1 MVDPTRR
8 WRALGP
14 WLVLAA
20 AMALQPA
27 ATGHAKEL
35 TAKQKRTYHR
45 LASNVSVANL
55 RRHVETLASFGSRVT
70 GYPGCKQA
78 EEYVY
83 NYLKSIG
90 VSDLHK
96 EPFVTSAPVNVT
108 SSLELLDATHEK
120 MRLYPLWPNSVRTS
134 QIPEAGLSG
143 RLVWGGTGELTEL
156 SGQPLEGSIMLFDF
170 RCGSRWLNGP
180 RLGAKAVIFVE
191 PDQPSI
197 RGESEAKYL
206 SVPINIPR
214 FWLPRHDALRVL
226 ARLES
231 SPEVK
236 GRLSCDMRW
245 MQPSK
250 ETEKAGTLYSGNNI
264 IATIPGRGRLKSQN
278 VVISA
283 YYDSMCIVP
292 EMAPGAESACGIA
305 TLLELARIFVKN
317 RPQRTVRLIATS
329 GHFEAL
335 TGIRE
340 YFGRWHLHDM
350 ETGKPATRRAKFL
363 GLIPYTKHYRVRD
376 EIRLWCALDLS
387 SQTSRVGMFYKGY
400 YYNYREDIQRRF
412 SDIARVYRENGE
424 LMSDE
429 LGYVRDET
437 FADGVNPIAG
447 KPWRTFIPGKIALEN
462 EPFTLGGGMGVA
474 LVTTDDSRAKV
485 DTPWD
490 LPEYVDFRNLHH
502 QAVFLACE
510 FQEILNDKTMPVDP
524 QPKFSKMTLDG
535 GFAILSGKVVTFNPK
550 EGLIPNH
557 PLPGSLVTV
566 RPGDW
571 SGVAVGRIMKQT
583 FMGVRGDMAQ
593 LVQSTGKNKGWFT
606 FYGVPTIN
614 AYGGRRPVYVEAYHT
629 DPKTGD
635 IDYAPDLGV
644 NGNKAFSIEVYM
656 TMGTRQCTVVTFPCT
671 SIALFDI
678 VDPQSLRTLP
688 DMYVYDGRTDAEPRS
703 FGYAISRP
711 EFWVSHVEDV
721 AVVFAARPEEWE
733 KQGAQTEVPSTRI
746 KVIMEMGPGAK
757 RLVLL
762 NATRK
767 HPTGTGFLADRNLT
781 LARTP
786 LLVAKDMWTLDE
798 SRIQKLRR
806 FRIVDQV
813 LEEMHGRTRDY
824 MRSAEA
830 AWKNQDYARFDGD
843 ARAAWGYE
851 TAAYPRVQTTQ
862 HDVVRGVLFYLIL
875 MIPFAF
881 FLERLVFAFPDLRW
895 QILATVGIF
904 TAVFT
909 LFKYIHPAFDILE
922 VTPLVMLLAFIML
935 TLAALVIFLLFGKF
949 EAQLKALQT
958 KIGGVHRADIGRMSV
973 AMAAFTLGISN
984 MRRRRARTVLTC
996 ITLVLL
1002 TFTVLSFT
1010 SVVSGVRYNDRPS
1023 PGKPRYN
1030 GLMVRG
1036 AVWEPLEES
1045 AYRLLNNE
1053 FGETRTVVARSW
1065 FATSLWD
1072 EQSFMRVTSTTS
1084 DKQYNVRAAVG
1095 LMPEEAKV
1103 TRPQTALSAGRW
1115 FKPGERFA
1123 AVIPSAV
1130 AEMLNIS
1137 PTDVGKAKLHFTGLD
1152 LDLVGIVNTRKMRQV
1167 KDLDNEPLTPVD
1179 FIQMMKLQRAGQQQ
1193 QQAAGFQ
1200 EYLHLSPDDVIFI
1213 PYWLALDLGAQVESV
1228 GIDFTTPKEVEH
1240 VLKDLM
1246 PRLGFNL
1253 YAGLGNRIRRWS
1265 SMGSTSITGLA
1276 DLLIPI
1282 LIAALIVLNTML
1294 GSVYERVREI
1304 GIFSSVGLAPS
1315 HIATLFLAEAFVYA
1329 IIGAI
1334 LGYVIGQGTVKLIIH
1349 YNLLQGLYLN
1359 YSSLSAVASTAVVIG
1374 VVLLSTLYPAR
1385 KASEV
1390 ATPAVDRRWHVP
1402 DPVGDTWEI
1411 DMPFAV
1417 TGEQAVALNAFMSE
1431 WFTAYEEYSIG
1442 DFVTQDVQTEER
1454 PGAHGREYVIRLM
1467 TWLAPFDLGVS
1478 QRVELRTVPAAME
1491 DVFEIKLTLWR
1502 ESGDVSSW
1510 KRVNRRFLNTLRKQF
1525 LIWRT
1530 LRAEDRERYLR
1541 AGDKVPA
1548 S

>member
-1 MVDPTRR
+1 MVDTPPR
-8 WRALGP
+8 WKALWS
-14 WLVLAA
+14 WLTVAAVLSLP
-20 AMALQPA
+20 AMSL
-27 ATGHAKEL
+27 GEAKEL
-35 TAKQKRTYHR
+35 TAAQKRTYHR
-45 LASNVSVANL
+45 LASQVSVANL
-55 RRHVETLASFGSRVT
+55 RRHVETLAGFGTRVT
-70 GYPGCKQA
+70 GYPGCKRA
-78 EEYVY
+78 EDYVY
-83 NYLKSIG
+83 NYLKSVG
-90 VSDLHK
+90 VEDLRK
-96 EPFVTSAPVNVT
+96 EPFVTSAPVIRKQPT
-108 SSLELLDATHEK
+108 LELTTAAATSV
-120 MRLYPLWPNSVRTS
+120 MRVYPLWPNSVRTS
-134 QIPEAGLSG
+134 QLPPEGVKGPLA
-143 RLVWGGTGELTEL
+143 WGGTGELTEL
-156 SGQPLEGSIMLFDF
+156 NGQQIEGSIILFDF

-191 PDQPSI
+191 PDQPSV

-214 FWLPRHDALRVL
+214 FWLPRRDALRVMAL
-226 ARLES
+226 LES
-231 SPEVK
+231 TPQVTAH
-236 GRLSCDMRW
+236 LTCDMGW
-245 MQPSK
+245 MQPSD
-250 ETEKAGTLYSGNNI
+250 ESERAGVLYRGNNI
-264 IATIPGRGRLKSQN
+264 IGTIPGTDRRLKQQV
-278 VVISA
+278 VVINA

-305 TLLELARIFVKN
+305 TLLELARIFKQN
-317 RPQRTVRLIATS
+317 PPKRTVRLLATA

-340 YFGRWHLHDM
+340 YFGRHLYDL
-350 ETGKPATRRAKFL
+350 ETGRPRSKPARFL
-363 GLIPYTKHYRVRD
+363 GLIPYTHDYRVRD
-376 EIRLWCALDLS
+376 KISLFCALDLS
-387 SQTSRVGMFYKGY
+387 SQSRRVGVFYKGY
-400 YYNYREDIQRRF
+400 YYNYREDLQRKF

-424 LMSDE
+424 VISDE
-429 LGYVRDET
+429 LGYVRDDT

-462 EPFTLGGGMGVA
+462 EAFTLGGGMGIA
-474 LVTTDDSRAKV
+474 LVSTDDSRAKV

-490 LPEYVDFRNLHH
+490 VPDYVDFRNLHR
-502 QAVFLACE
+502 QAIFLACS
-510 FQEILNDKTMPVDP
+510 FQEILNDKAMPVDP
-524 QPKFSKMTLDG
+524 APRFSKMTLDG
-535 GFAILSGKVVTFNPK
+535 GFAILRGKVVTFNPK
-550 EGLIPNH
+550 KGLIPNE

-571 SGVAVGRIMKQT
+571 LGVAVGRIMKQT

-593 LVQSTGKNKGWFT
+593 LVGKDGWFT

-635 IDYAPDLGV
+635 IDFAPDLGV
-644 NGNKAFSIEVYM
+644 HGNKAFSIELYM
-656 TMGTRQCTVVTFPCT
+656 TMGQREATVVTFPCT

-721 AVVFAARPEEWE
+721 AIVFAARPEEWE
-733 KQGAQTEVPSTRI
+733 KQAGKTEAPPARI
-746 KVIMEMGPGAK
+746 KVIMEMGPGAR

-762 NATRK
+762 NASPE
-767 HPTGTGFLADRNLT
+767 HPTGVGIIADRNKT
-781 LARTP
+781 LPRTP
-786 LLVAKDMWTLDE
+786 LLVAKDMWYLDQ
-798 SRIQKLRR
+798 SRIQTLIK
-806 FRIVDQV
+806 FRIVDQA
-813 LEEMHGRTRDY
+813 LENMHRRAADY
-824 MRSAEA
+824 IKSAEA
-830 AWKNQDYARFDGD
+830 AWAKRDYARFDGD
-843 ARAAWGYE
+843 AVAAWGYDIG
-851 TAAYPRVQTTQ
+851 AYPRVQATQ
-862 HDVVRGVLFYLIL
+862 HDVVRGVLFYLVL

-904 TAVFT
+904 AAIFGVFR
-909 LFKYIHPAFDILE
+909 YIHPAFDILE
-922 VTPLVMLLAFIML
+922 VTPLVMLLAFIMF

-958 KIGGVHRADIGRMSV
+958 KIGGIHRADIGRMSV

-1010 SVVSGVRYNDRPS
+1010 SVVTGVRYNDRPS

-1030 GLMVRG
+1030 GLMVRNPI
-1036 AVWEPLEES
+1036 WDPLEES

-1053 FGETRTVVARSW
+1053 FGQRHTVVGRAW
-1065 FATSLWD
+1065 FATSLRD
-1072 EQSFMRVTSTTS
+1072 EQSFLRVTSTTS

-1103 TRPQTALSAGRW
+1103 TRPETALSAGRW
-1115 FKPGERFA
+1115 FRSGERYA
-1123 AVIPSAV
+1123 AIVPTAV
-1130 AEMLNIS
+1130 ADMLNIGAV
-1137 PTDVGKAKLHFTGLD
+1137 DVGKAKLHFSGLD
-1152 LDLVGIVNTRKMRQV
+1152 LDLVGIVSTRRMRNV

-1193 QQAAGFQ
+1193 GQQAGFQ

-1213 PYWLALDLGAQVESV
+1213 PFSLAINLGAQVQSV
-1228 GIDFTTPKEVEH
+1228 AIDFTTPREVRH

-1246 PRLGFNL
+1246 PRLGYNL

-1276 DLLIPI
+1276 DLVIPI

-1304 GIFSSVGLAPS
+1304 GIFSAVGLAPS

-1334 LGYVIGQGTVKLIIH
+1334 LGYVIGQGTVKVIIA
-1349 YNLLQGLYLN
+1349 YNLLPGLYLN
-1359 YSSLSAVASTAVVIG
+1359 YSSLSAVASTAIVIG

-1390 ATPAVDRRWHVP
+1390 ATPAVDRRWQVSE
-1402 DPVGDTWEI
+1402 PVGDTWEI

-1431 WFTAYEEYSIG
+1431 WFAAYEEYSIG
-1442 DFVTQDVQTEER
+1442 DFVTQDVNSQERATEY
-1454 PGAHGREYVIRLM
+1454 GTEYDIRLM

-1478 QRVELRTVPAAME
+1478 QRVELRTVPTSME
-1491 DVFEIKLTLWR
+1491 DVFEIKLTLRR

-1530 LRAEDRERYLR
+1530 LRAEDRERYLATDR
-1541 AGDKVPA
+1541 MAA

>member
-1 MVDPTRR
+1 MMHTPPRR
-8 WRALGP
+8 RSLGWWLIAAAALM
-14 WLVLAA
+14 LAA
-20 AMALQPA
+20 
-27 ATGHAKEL
+27 GSNGEAKEL
-35 TAKQKRTYHR
+35 TAQQKRVYR
-45 LASNVSVANL
+45 NLAAEVSVDNL
-55 RRHVETLASFGSRVT
+55 RRHIETLSAIKSRVT
-70 GYPGCKQA
+70 GFPGCKEA

-83 NYLKSIG
+83 RYLKGLG
-90 VSDLHK
+90 VTNLRK
-96 EPFVTSAPVNVT
+96 EPFVTSAPLNRG
-108 SSLELLDATHEK
+108 TH
-120 MRLYPLWPNSVRTS
+120 MRLPGGETIKIYPLWPNNVRTS
-134 QIPEAGLSG
+134 QLPPEGLEG
-143 RLVWGGTGELTEL
+143 QLVWGGTGELTEL
-156 SGQPLEGSIMLFDF
+156 NGQPIADSIVLFDF
-170 RCGSRWLNGP
+170 RSGSRWLNGP

-197 RGESEAKYL
+197 RGESEAKFL

-214 FWLPRHDALRVL
+214 FWLPRREALRVL

-231 SPEVK
+231 TPEV
-236 GRLSCDMRW
+236 RAHLACDMGW
-245 MQPSK
+245 AQPDQN
-250 ETEKAGTLYSGNNI
+250 TAGELYRGNNI
-264 IATIPGRGRLKSQN
+264 IATIPGTDRTLKKQ
-278 VVISA
+278 VIVINA

-292 EMAPGAESACGIA
+292 ELAPGAEASCGIA
-305 TLLELARIFVKN
+305 TMLELARIFTQHPPK
-317 RPQRTVRLIATS
+317 RTVRLLATA

-340 YFGRWHLHDM
+340 YFGKHLYDM
-350 ETGKPATRRAKFL
+350 ETGRPATKRAKFL

-376 EIRLWCALDLS
+376 TINLFCALDLT
-387 SQTSRVGMFYKGY
+387 SQTSRVGIFYKGY
-400 YYNYREDIQRRF
+400 YYNYREDLQRKF

-424 LMSDE
+424 LIATE
-429 LGYVRDET
+429 LGFVPDAT
-437 FADGVNPIAG
+437 LADGVNPIAG

-462 EPFTLGGGMGVA
+462 EAFTLGGGMGVA
-474 LVTTDDSRAKV
+474 FVTTDDSRAKI

-490 LPEYVDFRNLHH
+490 VPDYVDFRNLHH
-502 QAVFLACE
+502 QAQFLACS
-510 FQEILNDKTMPVDP
+510 FYDILNDKTMPVD
-524 QPKFSKMTLDG
+524 QTPKFSKMTLDG
-535 GFAILSGKVVTFNPK
+535 GFAILRGRIVTFNPK
-550 EGLIPNH
+550 HGLIPND

-583 FMGVRGDMAQ
+583 FMGVRGDMCQ
-593 LVQSTGKNKGWFT
+593 VVGDDGSFT
-606 FYGVPTIN
+606 FHGVPTIN
-614 AYGGRRPVYVEAYHT
+614 AYGSRRPVFVDAYRT
-629 DPKTGD
+629 NATTGD
-635 IDYAPDLGV
+635 IEYAPDLGV
-644 NGNKAFSIEVYM
+644 NGNKAFSIELYM
-656 TMGTRQCTVVTFPCT
+656 TMGEREATVVAFPCT

-688 DMYVYDGRTDAEPRS
+688 DMSVLD
-703 FGYAISRP
+703 YAISRP

-721 AVVFAARPEEWE
+721 AVVFAARQPGWE
-733 KQGAQTEVPSTRI
+733 RAESKTEAPPTRI
-746 KVIMEMGPGAK
+746 KILMQMGPAAR
-757 RLVLL
+757 RLLLL
-762 NATRK
+762 NATPK
-767 HPTGTGFLADRNLT
+767 HPTGLGILADKNKT
-781 LARTP
+781 LPRTP
-786 LLVAKDMWTLDE
+786 LLVAKDMWQLDQ
-798 SRIQKLRR
+798 SRIQTLEK

-813 LEEMHGRTRDY
+813 LEQMHRKARDY
-824 MRSAEA
+824 IKSAEV
-830 AWKNQDYARFDGD
+830 AWARQDYARFDGD

-851 TAAYPRVQTTQ
+851 ASAYPRVQTTQ

-881 FLERLVFAFPDLRW
+881 FLERLIFAFPDLRW

-904 TAVFT
+904 AAVFAV
-909 LFKYIHPAFDILE
+909 FRYIHPAFDILE

-935 TLAALVIFLLFGKF
+935 TLAMLVIFLLFGKF

-996 ITLVLL
+996 VTLVLL

-1023 PGKPRYN
+1023 PGTPRYN
-1030 GLMVRG
+1030 GLMVRNP
-1036 AVWEPLEES
+1036 VWDPLEES

-1053 FGETRTVVARSW
+1053 YGETRTVVARSW
-1065 FATSLWD
+1065 FATSLRD
-1072 EQSFMRVTSTTS
+1072 EQSFLRVTSTTS
-1084 DKQYNVRAAVG
+1084 DKEYNVRAAVG
-1095 LMPEEAKV
+1095 LMPEESKV
-1103 TRPQTALSAGRW
+1103 TGPQDALTAGRW
-1115 FKPGERFA
+1115 FEPGERTA
-1123 AVIPSAV
+1123 AIVPTAV
-1130 AEMLNIS
+1130 ADMLNLT
-1137 PTDVGKAKLHFTGLD
+1137 PADVGKAKLHFSGID
-1152 LDLVGIVNTRKMRQV
+1152 LDLVGIVSTPKMRRI

-1179 FIQMMKLQRAGQQQ
+1179 VSQMMKLQRSGQQQ
-1193 QQAAGFQ
+1193 QQAGFQ

-1213 PYWLALDLGAQVESV
+1213 PYALAINLGAQVESV
-1228 GIDFTTPKEVEH
+1228 AIDFTTPTEVKH
-1240 VLKDLM
+1240 VLEDLM

-1253 YAGLGNRIRRWS
+1253 YAGIGDKIRRWS

-1276 DLLIPI
+1276 DLVIPI

-1334 LGYVIGQGTVKLIIH
+1334 LGYVIGQGTVKLIIA
-1349 YNLLQGLYLN
+1349 YNLLPGLYLN
-1359 YSSLSAVASTAVVIG
+1359 YSSLSAVASTAIVIG
-1374 VVLLSTLYPAR
+1374 VVLLSTMYPAR

-1402 DPVGDTWEI
+1402 EPAGDTWEI

-1431 WFTAYEEYSIG
+1431 WFAAYEEYSIG
-1442 DFVTQDVQTEER
+1442 DFVTQDVTSEER
-1454 PGAHGREYVIRLM
+1454 PNQYGTEYVIRLM

-1478 QRVELRTVPAAME
+1478 QRAELRTVPTAME
-1491 DVFEIKLTLWR
+1491 DVYEIKLTLRR

-1530 LRAEDRERYLR
+1530 LRAEDRERYL
-1541 AGDKVPA
+1541 ATTDQAVLG
-1548 S
+1548 

>member
-1 MVDPTRR
+1 MANRTPR
-8 WRALGP
+8 WSAS
-14 WLVLAA
+14 WLWLIAA
-20 AMALQPA
+20 ALAL
-27 ATGHAKEL
+27 ATNSPGQAKEL
-35 TAKQKRTYHR
+35 TSQQKRAYHR
-45 LASNVSVANL
+45 LASEVNVDNL
-55 RRHVETLASFGSRVT
+55 RRHVETLASFPSRVT
-70 GYPGCKQA
+70 GYRGCKQA

-83 NYLKSIG
+83 GYLKSLG
-90 VSDLHK
+90 VEDLTK
-96 EPFVTSAPVNVT
+96 EPFVTSAPVNRG
-108 SSLELLDATHEK
+108 SSLELLGESGGQITI
-120 MRLYPLWPNSVRTS
+120 YPLWPNSVRTS
-134 QIPEAGLSG
+134 QLPPEGLTG

-156 SGQPLEGSIMLFDF
+156 SGQPLEGSIVLFDF
-170 RCGSRWLNGP
+170 RCGNRWLNGP

-191 PDQPSI
+191 PDEPSI
-197 RGESEAKYL
+197 RGESESKYL

-214 FWLPRHDALRVL
+214 FWLPRRDALRVL

-231 SPEVK
+231 TAEVL
-236 GRLSCDMRW
+236 GRLKCDMGW
-245 MQPSK
+245 LLPTD
-250 ETEKAGTLYSGNNI
+250 ETEKAGILYRGHNI
-264 IATIPGRGRLKSQN
+264 IGTIAGTDSELKN
-278 VVISA
+278 EVVVINA

-292 EMAPGAESACGIA
+292 EIAPGAESSLGIA
-305 TLLELARIFVKN
+305 SLLELARIFTEH
-317 RPQRTVRLIATS
+317 RPKRTIRLLATA

-340 YFGRWHLHDM
+340 YFGAHLHDL
-350 ETGKPATRRAKFL
+350 ETGEHAQRPAKFL
-363 GLIPYTKHYRVRD
+363 GIIPYTHDYRIKDR
-376 EIRLWCALDLS
+376 IHLFCALDLS

-400 YYNYREDIQRRF
+400 YYNYREDRQRDF

-424 LMSDE
+424 LIADE
-429 LGYVRDET
+429 LGYVRDEA

-462 EPFTLGGGMGVA
+462 EPFSLGGGMGVA

-490 LPEYVDFRNLHH
+490 LPEYVDFRNLHR
-502 QAVFLACE
+502 QVTFLACS
-510 FQEILNDKTMPVDP
+510 FSEILNDPKMPVDDKP
-524 QPKFSKMTLDG
+524 VFSKMTLNG
-535 GFAILSGKVVTFNPK
+535 GFAILRGRVVTFNPK
-550 EGLIPNH
+550 KGLIPNQ

-571 SGVAVGRIMKQT
+571 YGVAVGRIMKQT

-593 LVQSTGKNKGWFT
+593 VVDEDGWFT

-614 AYGGRRPVYVEAYHT
+614 AYGARRPVYVEAYHT
-629 DPKTGD
+629 DAGTGD
-635 IDYAPDLGV
+635 VDYAPDLGV
-644 NGNKAFSIEVYM
+644 QGHKAFSIQLYM
-656 TMGTRQCTVVTFPCT
+656 TMGQREATVVTFPCT

-688 DMYVYDGRTDAEPRS
+688 DMYVYDARTDAEPRS

-721 AVVFAARPEEWE
+721 ALVFAAQTPQWE
-733 KQGAQTEVPSTRI
+733 LEDSVVEAPPTRV
-746 KVIMEMGPGAK
+746 KVMMQMGPAA
-757 RLVLL
+757 RRFVLL
-762 NATRK
+762 NASPENPK
-767 HPTGTGFLADRNLT
+767 GVGILADRSRL

-786 LLVAKDMWTLDE
+786 LRVAKDMWQLDE
-798 SRIQKLRR
+798 SRIAVLRK
-806 FRIVDQV
+806 FRIIDQA
-813 LEEMHGRTRDY
+813 LEGLHKQTDEYIQRAEEAWTR
-824 MRSAEA
+824 
-830 AWKNQDYARFDGD
+830 QDYAAFDGA

-851 TAAYPRVQTTQ
+851 ASAYPRVQATQ
-862 HDVVRGVLFYLIL
+862 HDVVRGVLFYLVL
-875 MIPFAF
+875 LIPFAF
-881 FLERLVFAFPDLRW
+881 FLERLVLAAPDLRF
-895 QILATVGIF
+895 QITYTVLIF
-904 TAVFT
+904 AASFT
-909 LFKYIHPAFDILE
+909 LFRYIHPAFDILE
-922 VTPLVMLLAFIML
+922 VTPVVMLLAFIMA
-935 TLAALVIFLLFGKF
+935 TLATLVVVLLFGKF

-958 KIGGVHRADIGRMSV
+958 KIGGVHRADIGRMGV
-973 AMAAFTLGISN
+973 AMAAFTLGMSN

-1010 SVVSGVRYNDRPS
+1010 SVVTGVRYNDRPS
-1023 PGKPRYN
+1023 PGTPRYN
-1030 GLMVRG
+1030 GLMVRN

-1053 FGETRTVVARSW
+1053 FGEQRTVAARAW
-1065 FATSLWD
+1065 FATSLRD

-1084 DKQYNVRAAVG
+1084 DKEYNVRAAVG

-1103 TRPQTALSAGRW
+1103 TQPQDALVAGRW
-1115 FKPGERFA
+1115 FKEGQRYEAIVPT
-1123 AVIPSAV
+1123 AV
-1130 AEMLNIS
+1130 AEMLNLS
-1137 PTDVGKAKLHFTGLD
+1137 PADVGKAKLHFSGLD
-1152 LDLVGIVNTRKMRQV
+1152 LDLVGIIGTRKMRNV
-1167 KDLDNEPLTPVD
+1167 KDLDNELLTPVD

-1193 QQAAGFQ
+1193 GEAGFQ

-1213 PYWLALDLGAQVESV
+1213 PYSLAINLGAQVQSV
-1228 GIDFTTPKEVEH
+1228 AIDFVTPEEVKH
-1240 VLKDLM
+1240 VLRDLM

-1253 YAGLGNRIRRWS
+1253 YAGMGDRIRRWS
-1265 SMGSTSITGLA
+1265 SMGSTAITGLL
-1276 DLLIPI
+1276 DLFIPI

-1329 IIGAI
+1329 ILGAI
-1334 LGYVIGQGTVKLIIH
+1334 LGYVIGQGTVKIIIA
-1349 YNLLQGLYLN
+1349 YNLLPGLYLN
-1359 YSSLSAVASTAVVIG
+1359 YSSLSAVASTAIVIG

-1402 DPVGDTWEI
+1402 EPVGDTWDI

-1431 WFTAYEEYSIG
+1431 WFAAYEEYSIG
-1442 DFVTQDVQTEER
+1442 DFVTQDVVTEER
-1454 PGAHGREYVIRLM
+1454 ASEHGTEYVIRLM

-1478 QRVELRTVPAAME
+1478 QRAELRTVPTTME
-1491 DVFEIKLTLWR
+1491 DVFEIKLTLRR

-1530 LRAEDRERYLR
+1530 LRAEDRERYLT
-1541 AGDKVPA
+1541 A
-1548 S
+1548 SDAAAASQQA

>member
-1 MVDPTRR
+1 V
-8 WRALGP
+8 
-14 WLVLAA
+14 
-20 AMALQPA
+20 
-27 ATGHAKEL
+27 
-35 TAKQKRTYHR
+35 
-45 LASNVSVANL
+45 
-55 RRHVETLASFGSRVT
+55 
-70 GYPGCKQA
+70 QA
-78 EEYVY
+78 
-83 NYLKSIG
+83 
-90 VSDLHK
+90 
-96 EPFVTSAPVNVT
+96 
-108 SSLELLDATHEK
+108 
-120 MRLYPLWPNSVRTS
+120 
-134 QIPEAGLSG
+134 
-143 RLVWGGTGELTEL
+143 
-156 SGQPLEGSIMLFDF
+156 
-170 RCGSRWLNGP
+170 
-180 RLGAKAVIFVE
+180 
-191 PDQPSI
+191 
-197 RGESEAKYL
+197 
-206 SVPINIPR
+206 
-214 FWLPRHDALRVL
+214 
-226 ARLES
+226 
-231 SPEVK
+231 
-236 GRLSCDMRW
+236 
-245 MQPSK
+245 
-250 ETEKAGTLYSGNNI
+250 
-264 IATIPGRGRLKSQN
+264 
-278 VVISA
+278 
-283 YYDSMCIVP
+283 
-292 EMAPGAESACGIA
+292 
-305 TLLELARIFVKN
+305 
-317 RPQRTVRLIATS
+317 
-329 GHFEAL
+329 
-335 TGIRE
+335 
-340 YFGRWHLHDM
+340 
-350 ETGKPATRRAKFL
+350 
-363 GLIPYTKHYRVRD
+363 
-376 EIRLWCALDLS
+376 
-387 SQTSRVGMFYKGY
+387 
-400 YYNYREDIQRRF
+400 
-412 SDIARVYRENGE
+412 
-424 LMSDE
+424 
-429 LGYVRDET
+429 
-437 FADGVNPIAG
+437 
-447 KPWRTFIPGKIALEN
+447 
-462 EPFTLGGGMGVA
+462 
-474 LVTTDDSRAKV
+474 
-485 DTPWD
+485 
-490 LPEYVDFRNLHH
+490 
-502 QAVFLACE
+502 
-510 FQEILNDKTMPVDP
+510 
-524 QPKFSKMTLDG
+524 
-535 GFAILSGKVVTFNPK
+535 
-550 EGLIPNH
+550 
-557 PLPGSLVTV
+557 
-566 RPGDW
+566 
-571 SGVAVGRIMKQT
+571 
-583 FMGVRGDMAQ
+583 
-593 LVQSTGKNKGWFT
+593 
-606 FYGVPTIN
+606 
-614 AYGGRRPVYVEAYHT
+614 
-629 DPKTGD
+629 
-635 IDYAPDLGV
+635 
-644 NGNKAFSIEVYM
+644 
-656 TMGTRQCTVVTFPCT
+656 
-671 SIALFDI
+671 
-678 VDPQSLRTLP
+678 
-688 DMYVYDGRTDAEPRS
+688 
-703 FGYAISRP
+703 
-711 EFWVSHVEDV
+711 
-721 AVVFAARPEEWE
+721 
-733 KQGAQTEVPSTRI
+733 
-746 KVIMEMGPGAK
+746 
-757 RLVLL
+757 
-762 NATRK
+762 
-767 HPTGTGFLADRNLT
+767 
-781 LARTP
+781 
-786 LLVAKDMWTLDE
+786 
-798 SRIQKLRR
+798 
-806 FRIVDQV
+806 
-813 LEEMHGRTRDY
+813 
-824 MRSAEA
+824 
-830 AWKNQDYARFDGD
+830 
-843 ARAAWGYE
+843 
-851 TAAYPRVQTTQ
+851 TQ

-904 TAVFT
+904 AAVFM
-909 LFKYIHPAFDILE
+909 LFRYIHPAFDILE
-922 VTPLVMLLAFIML
+922 VTPLVMLLAFIMF

-1030 GLMVRG
+1030 GLMIRN

-1072 EQSFMRVTSTTS
+1072 EQSFMRITSTTS

-1095 LMPEEAKV
+1095 LMPEESQV

-1130 AEMLNIS
+1130 AEMLNIGAA
-1137 PTDVGKAKLHFTGLD
+1137 DVGKAKLHFTGLD

-1193 QQAAGFQ
+1193 QAAGFQ

-1213 PYWLALDLGAQVESV
+1213 PFSLAINLGAQVESV
-1228 GIDFTTPKEVEH
+1228 GIDFTTPKQVEH

-1276 DLLIPI
+1276 DLIIPI

-1359 YSSLSAVASTAVVIG
+1359 YSSLSAVASTGVVIG

-1390 ATPAVDRRWHVP
+1390 ATPAVDRRWQVA

-1431 WFTAYEEYSIG
+1431 WFAAYEEYSIG
-1442 DFVTQDVQTEER
+1442 DFVTQDVQSEER

-1478 QRVELRTVPAAME
+1478 QRVELRTVPTAME

-1530 LRAEDRERYLR
+1530 LRAEERERYLT
-1541 AGDKVPA
+1541 AGDKAPA